1 MTKRKVTGKWLKD
14 NLNCISVGYCDL
26 QYLLQ
31 YESPLYYN
39 CGVYGWNYD
48 VYVIGNYALC
58 TGYRGMPSTVKTVKN
73 KYDIEIE
80 YDRKA
85 EKIINEWT
93 SFSTDEFKKKKER
106 LSGLISEMIEKIIVK

>member
-1 MTKRKVTGKWLKD
+1 MAKCKVTGKWLKE
-14 NLNCISVGYCDL
+14 NFNCISAGYCDL

-39 CGVYGWNYD
+39 CGVHGWNYD
-48 VYVIGNYALC
+48 VYVTGNYALC

-73 KYDIEIE
+73 KYDIERE

-85 EKIINEWT
+85 EKIVNERRN
-93 SFSTDEFKKKKER
+93 FSTDEFKKKKER
-106 LSGLISEMIEKIIVK
+106 LSELFSEMIEKIIVK